1 MKSYFITISIAFVTA
16 ITVLTFA
23 DDDKASAT
31 VPFTQAAFPCEE
43 DEVLGYAPQF
53 GPDNVGCIHVDLI
66 KR

>member
-23 DDDKASAT
+23 DDEASAN

-53 GPDNVGCIHVDLI
+53 GPNNVGCIHVDLI